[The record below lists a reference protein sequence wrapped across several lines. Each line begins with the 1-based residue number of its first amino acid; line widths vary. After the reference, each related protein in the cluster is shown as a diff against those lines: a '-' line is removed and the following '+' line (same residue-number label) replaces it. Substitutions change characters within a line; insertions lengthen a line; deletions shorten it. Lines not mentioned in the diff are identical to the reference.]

1 MAMIYGLDHL
11 GTSSVADWGLDFRNA
26 DASGLQTTSA
36 HEEGGGKVD
45 GGWTGTSPV
54 KGM

>member
-1 MAMIYGLDHL
+1 MVMIYGLDHL
-11 GTSSVADWGLDFRNA
+11 GTSSMADWGLDFRNA
-26 DASGLQTTSA
+26 DASSPQATSA

-45 GGWTGTSPV
+45 GGWKGTSPV

>member
-1 MAMIYGLDHL
+1 MGMIYGLDHL
-11 GTSSVADWGLDFRNA
+11 GTSSVADWGLDLRNA
-26 DASGLQTTSA
+26 DASGLQATSA

-45 GGWTGTSPV
+45 CGLAGTSPV